1 MNGRATATPQA
12 VRCVR
17 RALVVAVLALVVAA
31 CGIEPQA
38 EPRDI
43 PAEQRA
49 DFEILVTGDEAAG
62 TSRIYLVAP
71 ADPDEPQRLRSVL
84 RDVPGDPDSLL
95 ASLFSGPNAE
105 EQEVGLTTVLPRELE
120 LIGRTRTTGGVLT
133 VDVSNSLETLT
144 PDALRIAVAQ
154 IVTTATGIDGI
165 EAVRLRVAGE
175 DQPWPVGDGELTDV
189 GDTLTVYDYPGLVES
204 TQPAL
209 PALPGGEA

>member
-1 MNGRATATPQA
+1 MNGRAAATPQA
-12 VRCVR
+12 VRWVR
-17 RALVVAVLALVVAA
+17 RALVVALLALVVTA

-133 VDVSNSLETLT
+133 VDVSPSLDTLT

-165 EAVRLRVAGE
+165 EAVRLRVDGE
-175 DQPWPVGDGELTDV
+175 DQLWPVGDGELTDR
-189 GDTLTVYDYPGLVES
+189 TLTVYDYPGLVES